1 MMQGLLSA
9 RDVSTT
15 TPSYTHE
22 ELVAGYFARARRT
35 LLSGIGSFGL
45 PLIFAGGLIKDGD
58 GSSVSDLGYQLNTL
72 IFYAKL
78 LAGIVVALLPTV
90 LEDDMFAKPVKGLE
104 KLPHWQHVCSIGL
117 TAISIVLL
125 VCALVASIATK
136 ELSSQYVADTA
147 ILAVGL
153 IIVGTFLTA
162 LFRYDQAIAFALN
175 KPPNLP

>member
-1 MMQGLLSA
+1 MPSLLRAAALS
-9 RDVSTT
+9 DSKK
-15 TPSYTHE
+15 SSHE

-45 PLIFAGGLIKDGD
+45 PLIFAGALVKDVD

-72 IFYAKL
+72 AFYAKL
-78 LAGIVVALLPTV
+78 LAGVVAALLPTL

-117 TAISIVLL
+117 TAISIILL
-125 VCALVASIATK
+125 IFALVVSITTK
-136 ELSSQYVADTA
+136 ELSSQYVMDTV

-162 LFRYDQAIAFALN
+162 LFRYDQAIAFGLN
-175 KPPNLP
+175 KPSNLS